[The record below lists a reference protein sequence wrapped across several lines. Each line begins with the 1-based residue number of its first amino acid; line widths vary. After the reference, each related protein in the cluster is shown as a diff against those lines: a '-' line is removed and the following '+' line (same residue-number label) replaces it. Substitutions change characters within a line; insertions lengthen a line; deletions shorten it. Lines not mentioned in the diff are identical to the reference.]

1 MNVSGIRGGMLRMY
15 GGFIFKRWKRRFLL
29 LTAEGSLLVSRDAS
43 SPPDQL
49 VLLHRSCEA
58 IVEGKEILDLP
69 RLPSNGCRDCCFAL
83 ILYHNKYV
91 LLLAESAAEC
101 RSERNFALFQYISE
115 GLGLKLQ
122 CVTHQ
127 WLNVLKKVKKSL
139 SSSLSPCQRHQV
151 GPPHITLCDLVPEA
165 ARPVSDAESPNQ
177 KGKNSPQGKF
187 AKGGSHSCL
196 RHGNI
201 SNAEA
206 VKAVYVLMGGA
217 AASSALGAGASSH
230 LEAKAHDL
238 SVNVDFSEV
247 GGARTYHSGSPALD
261 SPHYNT
267 FDFDVAHSEFDAF
280 DCGGFTF

>member
-101 RSERNFALFQYISE
+101 S
-115 GLGLKLQ
+115 
-122 CVTHQ
+122 Q

>member
-101 RSERNFALFQYISE
+101 S
-115 GLGLKLQ
+115 
-122 CVTHQ
+122 Q

-177 KGKNSPQGKF
+177 KDGLT
-187 AKGGSHSCL
+187 CC
-196 RHGNI
+196 
-201 SNAEA
+201 
-206 VKAVYVLMGGA
+206 
-217 AASSALGAGASSH
+217 SSAL
-230 LEAKAHDL
+230 
-238 SVNVDFSEV
+238 
-247 GGARTYHSGSPALD
+247 
-261 SPHYNT
+261 
-267 FDFDVAHSEFDAF
+267 
-280 DCGGFTF
+280 